1 MTMEL
6 KTPLYDC
13 HVALEGRMVPFAG
26 YVLPVQY
33 PTGVICEHMAVRQA
47 CGLFDVSHM
56 GEVLYRGPD
65 ALANL
70 QKLLTNDFSTMRDG
84 KVRYSV
90 MCNPQGGVVDDLIV
104 YRFSQDAYWVVVN
117 AANRHKDVN
126 WMRENLFGDCELTD
140 MSDSVAQLALQ
151 GPKAGAIFAKVC
163 DQEPPTGYYT
173 FIPEMT
179 VAGVKCLVSRTGYT
193 GEDGFELYCA
203 NADAPALWNA
213 LLEAGKDDGLIPCG
227 LGARDTLRLEAA
239 MPLYGHEMND
249 EITPK
254 MAGLPCKLTG
264 KDFIGR
270 DALVA
275 LGAPKLKRIG
285 MKVVGRGIVREH
297 CDLYSAPDGEKIGW
311 TSSGTF
317 APYLGCCVAMGYVP
331 VEDAE
336 IGKHVYADVRGRKV
350 EMEIVPTPF
359 YKR

>member
-33 PTGVICEHMAVRQA
+33 PTGVIREHMAVRQA

-56 GEVLYRGPD
+56 GEVLYKGPD

-90 MCNPQGGVVDDLIV
+90 MCNPKGGVVDDLIV

-117 AANRHKDVN
+117 AANRHKDVS

-140 MSDSVAQLALQ
+140 MSDDVAQLALQ
-151 GPKAGAIFAKVC
+151 GPKAGAVFAKVC

-179 VAGVKCLVSRTGYT
+179 VAGVKCLVSRTGQ
-193 GEDGFELYCA
+193 CRR
-203 NADAPALWNA
+203 
-213 LLEAGKDDGLIPCG
+213 
-227 LGARDTLRLEAA
+227 AR
-239 MPLYGHEMND
+239 
-249 EITPK
+249 
-254 MAGLPCKLTG
+254 
-264 KDFIGR
+264 
-270 DALVA
+270 
-275 LGAPKLKRIG
+275 
-285 MKVVGRGIVREH
+285 
-297 CDLYSAPDGEKIGW
+297 
-311 TSSGTF
+311 
-317 APYLGCCVAMGYVP
+317 P
-331 VEDAE
+331 VERAPGGGE
-336 IGKHVYADVRGRKV
+336 GQRADSLRPGRARHAAAGGRHA
-350 EMEIVPTPF
+350 PLRP
-359 YKR
+359 

>member
-1 MTMEL
+1 MTMDL

-33 PTGVICEHMAVRQA
+33 PTGVIREHMAVREA

-90 MCNPQGGVVDDLIV
+90 MCNPKGGVVDDLIV

-117 AANRHKDVN
+117 AANRHKDVS

-140 MSDSVAQLALQ
+140 MSDDVAQLALQ
-151 GPKAGAIFAKVC
+151 GPKAEAVFAKVC
-163 DQEPPTGYYT
+163 DQEPPAGYYT

-213 LLEAGKDDGLIPCG
+213 LLEAGKDNGLIPCG

-239 MPLYGHEMND
+239 MPLYGHEMTD
-249 EITPK
+249 DISPLE
-254 MAGLPCKLTG
+254 AGLGWAVKPEHE
-264 KDFIGR
+264 FVGR
-270 DALVA
+270 EAMLERGTPRARVG
-275 LGAPKLKRIG
+275 LR
-285 MKVVGRGIVREH
+285 VTGRGIVREGQ
-297 CDLYSAPDGEKIGW
+297 DVYIGAEKIGV
-311 TSSGTF
+311 TTSGTHL
-317 APYLGCCVAMGYVP
+317 PYLGGAYAMALVDSKYTQVGTQ
-331 VEDAE
+331 VE
-336 IGKHVYADVRGRKV
+336 ADVRGRRV
-350 EMEIVPTPF
+350 AAEIVPLPF
-359 YKR
+359 YKRAK

>member
-213 LLEAGKDDGLIPCG
+213 LLEAAKARSLGLLAVTHNPALAQRIATRTVELLSLIP
-227 LGARDTLRLEAA
+227 
-239 MPLYGHEMND
+239 
-249 EITPK
+249 I
-254 MAGLPCKLTG
+254 
-264 KDFIGR
+264 
-270 DALVA
+270 
-275 LGAPKLKRIG
+275 
-285 MKVVGRGIVREH
+285 
-297 CDLYSAPDGEKIGW
+297 
-311 TSSGTF
+311 
-317 APYLGCCVAMGYVP
+317 
-331 VEDAE
+331 
-336 IGKHVYADVRGRKV
+336 
-350 EMEIVPTPF
+350 
-359 YKR
+359 

>member
-33 PTGVICEHMAVRQA
+33 PTGVIREHMAVREA

-56 GEVLYRGPD
+56 GEVLYKGPD
-65 ALANL
+65 ALNNL

-90 MCNPQGGVVDDLIV
+90 MCNPKGGVVDDLIV

-117 AANRHKDVN
+117 AANRHKDVS

-140 MSDSVAQLALQ
+140 MSDDVAQLALQ
-151 GPKAGAIFAKVC
+151 GPKAGAVFAKVC

-227 LGARDTLRLEAA
+227 LGARDTLRLEKGFRHA
-239 MPLYGHEMND
+239 PLR
-249 EITPK
+249 P
-254 MAGLPCKLTG
+254 
-264 KDFIGR
+264 
-270 DALVA
+270 
-275 LGAPKLKRIG
+275 
-285 MKVVGRGIVREH
+285 
-297 CDLYSAPDGEKIGW
+297 
-311 TSSGTF
+311 
-317 APYLGCCVAMGYVP
+317 
-331 VEDAE
+331 
-336 IGKHVYADVRGRKV
+336 
-350 EMEIVPTPF
+350 
-359 YKR
+359 